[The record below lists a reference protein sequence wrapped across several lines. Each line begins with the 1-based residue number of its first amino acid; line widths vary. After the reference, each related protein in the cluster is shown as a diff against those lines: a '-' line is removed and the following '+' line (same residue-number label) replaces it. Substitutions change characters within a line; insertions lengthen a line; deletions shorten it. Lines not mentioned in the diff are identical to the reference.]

1 MHFDF
6 KYALLE
12 NSFFVPLIIL
22 IILQE
27 LFPNDDNRL
36 LFVELALLLLA
47 FSIYYLLIQH
57 PFIQK
62 NPSFKHSNR
71 CYNDKLSFYLKLLA
85 TILIIAFFVIDQ
97 YLIGYII
104 MMLIWFLI
112 DGLSTARN

>member
-47 FSIYYLLIQH
+47 FSIYYLLIQR

-62 NPSFKHSNR
+62 TPSFKHSNR